1 MDAIRHFP
9 LIYKPLGLSILLH
22 GVISLP
28 DATSY
33 DNGK

>member
-1 MDAIRHFP
+1 MNATLLRMF
-9 LIYKPLGLSILLH
+9 LKNSGLSILLY

-33 DNGK
+33 DKIV